1 MESSVQ
7 ENSQGWSN
15 ENMKSRVLADS
26 GQGVGSLL
34 LWFKQSRTHTP
45 HLRLPSVAPEA
56 GTQGASQSTV
66 NTKSLPKP
74 QEEGRGDLAEN
85 ELWLV
90 LEHVVAQQV
99 PCPRTPVYT
108 LPHSVSLSTAFLV
121 VHYNGFP

>member
-1 MESSVQ
+1 
-7 ENSQGWSN
+7 
-15 ENMKSRVLADS
+15 MKSGALADS

-34 LWFKQSRTHTP
+34 LCLGSPAPIPPTSGFHLWL
-45 HLRLPSVAPEA
+45 LRLVPK
-56 GTQGASQSTV
+56 ASQSTV

-99 PCPRTPVYT
+99 PALRTPVYT
-108 LPHSVSLSTAFLV
+108 LPHSVSLSTAFLLWSIIM
-121 VHYNGFP
+121 GFLKRRKVSGRQK